1 VSNWIDDGHGNK
13 WHRCKLG
20 PDCGLKVIEAGRAK
34 CWCQDQEASR
44 EKVQSAREEIAT
56 LESDNERLRKESK
69 AAKIDR
75 DAAGWDDYAV
85 IAELKR
91 ENAALRTVA
100 MKLIVN
106 NGGPLQ
112 SEEQAE
118 RDSVDDYIMIK
129 LQDFEALCAAIDTAR
144 KEAKQ

>member
-91 ENAALRTVA
+91 ENAALRADKARLDWLERRTVSRLQA
-100 MKLIVN
+100 VLDHVELHKLPIR
-106 NGGPLQ
+106 
-112 SEEQAE
+112 E
-118 RDSVDDYIMIK
+118 
-129 LQDFEALCAAIDTAR
+129 AIDLAI
-144 KEAKQ
+144 EEIGQ

>member
-1 VSNWIDDGHGNK
+1 MSNWIDDGHGNK

-20 PDCGLKVIEAGRAK
+20 PDCGLKVIEAGRAR

-44 EKVQSAREEIAT
+44 CEVQAAREEIRS
-56 LESDNERLRKESK
+56 LKDDNERLREESK

-91 ENAALRTVA
+91 ENAAERARLDSGQILLTVA
-100 MKLIVN
+100 
-106 NGGPLQ
+106 G
-112 SEEQAE
+112 E
-118 RDSVDDYIMIK
+118 RVWYTRVD
-129 LQDFEALCAAIDTAR
+129 LRAAIDAAM
-144 KEAKQ
+144 KEAQP